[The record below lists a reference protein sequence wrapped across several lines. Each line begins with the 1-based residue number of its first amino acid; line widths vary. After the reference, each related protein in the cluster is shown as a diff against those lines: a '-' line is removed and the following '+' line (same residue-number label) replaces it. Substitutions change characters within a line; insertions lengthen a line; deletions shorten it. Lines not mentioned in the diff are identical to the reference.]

1 MFQLSFNQKVAFGF
15 GFIIILMLTSGL
27 SSLWNLND
35 INASTSRV
43 NQTAVPVVKESNQ
56 VQIQLLKLAKL
67 SSLAF
72 NAEDAESIR
81 IYKRRFEQGVKD
93 FEGLYGSLESLA
105 QEDADMKALVIGIKS
120 NYDFYRF
127 AVTEMFEA
135 KSLMISAN
143 EAMHN
148 EADEIFDI
156 ADALGGALVD
166 LQYYMAEPKD
176 SENMELVAG
185 FANQA
190 DTNALG
196 ILKTAEEV
204 QRATRIDSLSSMDD
218 FKFSLQDSKLWYSKG
233 ADVFRTFG
241 EPEYLNNV
249 DKAYADLAQK
259 LEAKPSIVDL
269 KIQELEQAELA
280 KLKLNEADAAV
291 TQSITGLDEL
301 LESANGQFY
310 SLQGEVLGSL
320 DFGFKSSIVTLI
332 VLILLA
338 ARNFNSMR
346 SAIQTK
352 MEDLAKLNKI
362 GGTLASA
369 HNQNTALEEVLQSMH
384 EKMGVSQGSVYLTNE
399 KQELVVKAHFPPK
412 AMTSDAAPA
421 RFELGEGIIGKAA
434 KSKQIIFVPNTE
446 RDKSYVQGE
455 QEGAPKALLCV
466 PLMDKDM
473 LVGVIN
479 LSGDVKQVSFADSD
493 YEYVSSVAQS
503 LVTTIKNIRMREVI
517 EEHARTLEAKVEE
530 RTAALHQKNQ
540 DIANMMANMHQG
552 LFTVT
557 EGGLVH
563 KEYAAYLEQIFE
575 TDRIADRNVND
586 LLFANSTLGAD
597 ARDQNI
603 TAVDAIVGEDS
614 MMYEFNSHCLV
625 TEMTIAF
632 DGGRE
637 KILELDWDP
646 IVNSDDVV
654 ERLMITV
661 RDVTEIRALELA
673 AKGQQ
678 RELELIGEVL
688 AIDPAKFSEFLRGS
702 KQFMAAC
709 QQAIK
714 NNSEKSDDVIAELFR
729 NMHTVKGNART
740 YGLSYLTDVVHEVE
754 TTYDILRSG
763 DGVDWDQQ
771 YLLSELEQAQVLL
784 AEYEAIFRD
793 KLGRDGDVSRGVN
806 LDPERI
812 ASWLDSI
819 RAITEKAMD
828 QDVKEV
834 VSEAY
839 SMLVSLESEP
849 LSQVISEP
857 VDSMASMAAQLSKP
871 VPKIDINDAD
881 VLIDGRVH
889 SMVNNIFTHVLRNAV
904 DHGIES
910 ADERREKGKTEFGC
924 VKIDTRVEQDFVHF
938 SVSDDGRGIA
948 LEKIRSLAADKG
960 IIDSDTIL
968 VDGEVANLVFHSGF
982 STADQVSDLSGRG
995 VGMDAVR
1002 QFLESEGGMI
1012 ELRLTGGLEGD
1023 AFRAFETVISLPS
1036 RFYSQAMPFRKIA

>member
-1 MFQLSFNQKVAFGF
+1 
-15 GFIIILMLTSGL
+15 
-27 SSLWNLND
+27 
-35 INASTSRV
+35 
-43 NQTAVPVVKESNQ
+43 
-56 VQIQLLKLAKL
+56 
-67 SSLAF
+67 
-72 NAEDAESIR
+72 
-81 IYKRRFEQGVKD
+81 
-93 FEGLYGSLESLA
+93 
-105 QEDADMKALVIGIKS
+105 
-120 NYDFYRF
+120 
-127 AVTEMFEA
+127 
-135 KSLMISAN
+135 
-143 EAMHN
+143 MH
-148 EADEIFDI
+148 D
-156 ADALGGALVD
+156 
-166 LQYYMAEPKD
+166 
-176 SENMELVAG
+176 
-185 FANQA
+185 
-190 DTNALG
+190 
-196 ILKTAEEV
+196 
-204 QRATRIDSLSSMDD
+204 
-218 FKFSLQDSKLWYSKG
+218 
-233 ADVFRTFG
+233 
-241 EPEYLNNV
+241 
-249 DKAYADLAQK
+249 
-259 LEAKPSIVDL
+259 
-269 KIQELEQAELA
+269 
-280 KLKLNEADAAV
+280 
-291 TQSITGLDEL
+291 
-301 LESANGQFY
+301 
-310 SLQGEVLGSL
+310 
-320 DFGFKSSIVTLI
+320 
-332 VLILLA
+332 
-338 ARNFNSMR
+338 
-346 SAIQTK
+346 
-352 MEDLAKLNKI
+352 
-362 GGTLASA
+362 
-369 HNQNTALEEVLQSMH
+369 
-384 EKMGVSQGSVYLTNE
+384 KMGVSQGSVYLTNE

-412 AMTSDAAPA
+412 ANTSHAAPA

-434 KSKQIIFVPNTE
+434 KTKQIIFVPNTE
-446 RDKSYVQGE
+446 RDKSYVQGDKE
-455 QEGAPKALLCV
+455 SAPKALLCV

-552 LFTVT
+552 LFTIT

-563 KEYAAYLEQIFE
+563 KEYAAYLEKIFE
-575 TDRIADRNVND
+575 TDRIAGRNVND

-625 TEMTIAF
+625 SEMTIAF
-632 DGGRE
+632 EDGNE

-646 IVNSDDVV
+646 ILNDDDVV

-661 RDVTEIRALELA
+661 RDVTEIRALEEA

-688 AIDPAKFSEFLRGS
+688 AIDAGKFAEFLRGS
-702 KQFMAAC
+702 KQFMSAC

-714 NNSEKSDDVIAELFR
+714 NNSEKSADVIAELFR

-740 YGLSYLTDVVHEVE
+740 YGLSLLTDVVHEVE

-763 DGVDWDQQ
+763 DSIDWDQE
-771 YLLSELEQAQVLL
+771 YLLTELAQAQSLL
-784 AEYEAIFRD
+784 AEYETIFRD
-793 KLGRDGDVSRGVN
+793 KLGRDGDISKGVS

-819 RAITEKAMD
+819 RAITEKSMD
-828 QDVKEV
+828 SDVKEV

-849 LSQVISEP
+849 LSKVIAEP
-857 VDSMASMAAQLSKP
+857 VQSMASMAEQLGKP
-871 VPKIDINDAD
+871 VPKVEIDDAD

-910 ADERREKGKTEFGC
+910 PEARLESGKAEFGC
-924 VKIDTRVEQDFVHF
+924 VRLDTKAESDFVYF

-948 LEKIRSLAADKG
+948 LEKIRALAFEKG
-960 IIDSDTIL
+960 IIGEDTIL
-968 VDGEVANLVFHSGF
+968 VDQEVANLVFHSGF

-1002 QFLESEGGMI
+1002 QFLESEGGAI
-1012 ELRLTGGLEGD
+1012 ELRLTGGSEGD

-1036 RFYSQAMPFRKIA
+1036 RFYSQALPFGKTA